1 MKISSIEVEL
11 FKEYENSLNFS
22 IINNENIT

>member
-1 MKISSIEVEL
+1 MEISLIEIEL

-22 IINNENIT
+22 IINNENIV